1 MEEKELFEDYEHK
14 VWQWTPRLYKIF
26 GAAIAIQF
34 VIFAVIGQFNLLQT
48 RACDTIIA
56 NKVCQVLDAAYIGST
71 FLNNKDWV
79 DQEYTKNEFKDMDVT
94 FIDVTNDEPPFTYP
108 EGYFALVNPDELTT
122 EPIPTTE
129 DPLSNSGFSTTD
141 PLSTPT
147 PTSPSK
153 NFPDLINTKP
163 KLPKSN
169 PNPVKGKV
177 DDELFS
183 VDDTPSKKPGSKP
196 PTTTGTPR
204 QGKPSKPNDGD
215 IARVDDK
222 GKPKGEPSPSP
233 TPEVDLVTFTP
244 NKKPLNDLR
253 DSVKEKVAK
262 NEVDLK
268 APFSITIDGYLDK
281 EGKLDPKK
289 TRFLDPQ
296 GDPKMVDL
304 AKSAIEAIND
314 SGLLMYLNKLGG
326 KHLVATL
333 QQDKDNITVV
343 IKSAIETEEKAKSL
357 TSGFKLLISTG
368 KILRKGKDEE
378 VLLNSATV
386 SNQGKVFVL
395 NFAVPQ
401 AVAQDL
407 IQKQLKETTEEP
419 KTQPNSG
426 DAKNSNSKVGK
437 L

>member
-26 GAAIAIQF
+26 GAAVAIQF
-34 VIFAVIGQFNLLQT
+34 AVFAIIGQFNLLQT

-56 NKVCQVLDAAYIGST
+56 SKVCQVLDAAYISST

-79 DQEYTKNEFKDMDVT
+79 DQEYTKNEFKDMDMT

-122 EPIPTTE
+122 EPLPTLE
-129 DPLSNSGFSTTD
+129 DPLNSNGFSTTE

-147 PTSPSK
+147 PTSPIR

-183 VDDTPSKKPGSKP
+183 VDDTPSKKM
-196 PTTTGTPR
+196 PTPVGTPK
-204 QGKPSKPNDGD
+204 QGKTPKNNGDDVAKVDGKD
-215 IARVDDK
+215 
-222 GKPKGEPSPSP
+222 KPKVDPSPSP
-233 TPEVDLVTFTP
+233 SPEVDLVTFQP

-304 AKSAIEAIND
+304 AKAAIEAIND
-314 SGLLMYLNKLGG
+314 SGLLTYLNNLGG
-326 KHLVATL
+326 KRLLATL

-343 IKSAIETEEKAKSL
+343 IKSSIETEEKAKSL
-357 TSGFKLLISTG
+357 ASGFKLLISTG

-407 IQKQLKETTEEP
+407 IQKQLKDTTEEN
-419 KTQPNSG
+419 KVQPNSVG
-426 DAKNSNSKVGK
+426 DAKNANAKVGK